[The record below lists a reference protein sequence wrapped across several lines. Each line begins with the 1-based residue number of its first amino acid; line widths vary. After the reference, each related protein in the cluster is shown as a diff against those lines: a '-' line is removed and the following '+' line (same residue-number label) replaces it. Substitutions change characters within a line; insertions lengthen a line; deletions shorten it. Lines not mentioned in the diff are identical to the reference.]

1 MRQSLYEHA
10 DATLERLQISHP
22 DLKKELEK
30 AYGYAVFPLVGR
42 ASAVLGVTFGRGVVY
57 EQGQPIGTASITAL
71 TLGVQVG
78 GQMFSELLLF
88 PNPESLKRLKSGEFA
103 FAANASAAIV
113 KAAASGTADFH
124 GVVARAYSL
133 GGMLLELSI
142 GGQKI
147 NFQPAE
153 EAAREAP
160 QEEAEARAEDQE
172 SSARGQP
179 AEAGERQPAES
190 RGGDEAPQAVE
201 DASHAARSQ
210 ANESE
215 EPEEHRARAGARF
228 GIGLKRRARSLV
240 RRTGGLERVLP
251 KSLRKG
257 EQGIR
262 KRFASAYKGLKDE
275 QAASKVLHPESQAAL
290 THLIEKD
297 EGLKERLE
305 KAAGFAIFPS
315 VGKASAVLGATYGRG
330 EVYEKGKLIGYAA
343 IIQVTL
349 GVQLGGDTFAALV
362 IFDSPEQLKKFKQ
375 SPYAFAAS
383 AAAVI
388 VRAGASTTRGAPGK
402 ARLAEEGGMLVEAAI
417 GAQRFVYRKAALT
430 RGKSLNLEAAA

>member
-1 MRQSLYEHA
+1 M
-10 DATLERLQISHP
+10 
-22 DLKKELEK
+22 
-30 AYGYAVFPLVGR
+30 FPLVGR

-57 EQGQPIGTASITAL
+57 EQGQPIGTATITEL
-71 TLGVQVG
+71 TIGVQVG

-113 KAAASGTADFH
+113 KAAASGTSDFH
-124 GVVARAYSL
+124 GVVARAYAL

-147 NFQPAE
+147 NFKPEQEGKE
-153 EAAREAP
+153 EGP
-160 QEEAEARAEDQE
+160 QEETEARRRRAE
-172 SSARGQP
+172 GQRSTEQWRP
-179 AEAGERQPAES
+179 AEADERQPAES
-190 RGGDEAPQAVE
+190 RGGDGQQAVDDSE
-201 DASHAARSQ
+201 RMAS
-210 ANESE
+210 SE
-215 EPEEHRARAGARF
+215 EPDTEEPDTEEPEAEEEEQPRARAGARF
-228 GIGLKRRARSLV
+228 GIGLKRRASSLV
-240 RRTGGLERVLP
+240 HRAGTFERLLP
-251 KSLRKG
+251 KPLRKG

-262 KRFASAYKGLKDE
+262 RRFAHAYKGLKDE
-275 QAASKVLHPESQAAL
+275 QAATKVLHPESQAAL
-290 THLIEKD
+290 THLIEKE

-349 GVQLGGDTFAALV
+349 GVQLGGETFAALV
-362 IFDSPEQLKKFKQ
+362 IFDTPDKLKRFKQ
-375 SPYAFAAS
+375 SPFAFAAN

-388 VRAGASTTRGAPGK
+388 VRAGASATRGSPGK
-402 ARLAEEGGMLVEAAI
+402 ARLAEEGGMLVEASL
-417 GAQRFVYRKAALT
+417 GATRFVYRKAALT
-430 RGKSLNLEAAA
+430 RGKTLNLEAPAAS